1 MELAFRNVK
10 LLSFGDNDGA
20 EAEDGESV
28 VLKKKDMARPDCGYL
43 CSSAMN
49 HAFSRLLDLQ

>member
-10 LLSFGDNDGA
+10 LLSFGDDEGA

-28 VLKKKDMARPDCGYL
+28 VLKKKDIARPDCQCL
-43 CSSAMN
+43 CFSVMN
-49 HAFSRLLDLQ
+49 HVSSRLLDL